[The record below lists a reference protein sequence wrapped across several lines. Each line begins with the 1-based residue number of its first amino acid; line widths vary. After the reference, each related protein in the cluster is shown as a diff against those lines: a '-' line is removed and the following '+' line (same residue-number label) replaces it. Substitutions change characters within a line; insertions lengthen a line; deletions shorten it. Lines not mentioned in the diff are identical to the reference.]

1 VITANGSGS
10 LTGELDSNSNKGAS
24 GLIAFTGYYTVD
36 TSNIGLMTILP
47 SVSGQPAFN
56 FAFSADGPTP
66 YQNLQFIRYDDTD
79 VTGSGTGTTDIGAG
93 FATLRSSI
101 SLAAGSWVFGFTGET
116 PCTTLGGTINTGTC
130 NAGTPSPYGPLSAA
144 GVFTV
149 DGSSTVTGGEED
161 ASGMCPQSASD
172 CTASNYNASFEASSY
187 INADSTG
194 RGSITL
200 TSGDALYP
208 NPPSHF
214 IYYVVSSTEIVMM
227 SSDSH
232 ATNSLVGGDVVLQ
245 QGTIGNST
253 LANGATLI
261 PYGLSANNGD
271 GASVY
276 ATQSGAQVVLVTV
289 TNPDNSTNCSGSPSF
304 GVFIYQNNGGNYQAK
319 AQGTQCV
326 SVAGN
331 GRLTFTGAGD
341 QAPVGYVA
349 SSSFGFLSQQVSSAG
364 NSPGL
369 LRSELQTATAFSST
383 SCDMIYGTLPPPVP
397 MTVDAGYV
405 SSASCPA
412 TAYSSTEF
420 SSSSYGLLESG
431 SGTLNTSAP
440 NSSGVITGV
449 TDDKGNNR
457 TIVVISGT
465 KGLVL
470 DANQGETTP
479 FLNIVQ
485 Q

>member
-36 TSNIGLMTILP
+36 SNNIGSMTILP
-47 SVSGQPAFN
+47 EASGQPAFN
-56 FAFSADGPTP
+56 FAFSADGPSP

-93 FATLRSSI
+93 FAKLRSSM
-101 SLAAGSWVFGFTGET
+101 SLAAGSWVFGLTGET

-161 ASGMCPQSASD
+161 AAGMCPQSASD
-172 CTASNYNASFEASSY
+172 CTAYNYNASFEASSY
-187 INADSTG
+187 TNADSTG

-200 TSGDALYP
+200 TSGDTLYP
-208 NPPSHF
+208 DAPTHF

-232 ATNSLVGGDVVLQ
+232 ATYSLLGGDVVLQ
-245 QGTIGNST
+245 QSGTIDNT
-253 LANGATLI
+253 ILAGGTTMI
-261 PYGLSANNGD
+261 PYSLSAKNGD

-276 ATQSGAQVVLVTV
+276 PRQSNAQVVMVTV
-289 TNPDNSTNCSGSPSF
+289 TNPDTNCSGNTPSF
-304 GVFIYQNNGGNYQAK
+304 NVTVYQNSGGDYEGAQP
-319 AQGTQCV
+319 QGTMCV
-326 SVAGN
+326 AVSAN
-331 GRLTFTGAGD
+331 GRLTFTGAGTH
-341 QAPVGYVA
+341 APVGYVA
-349 SSSFGFLSQQVSSAG
+349 GSSFAFLSQQVSSPG
-364 NSPGL
+364 DSPGL
-369 LRSELQTATAFSST
+369 LRTEAQTATTFS
-383 SCDMIYGTLPPPVP
+383 SCDMIYGTLAPPVP
-397 MTVDAGYV
+397 MTVDVGY
-405 SSASCPA
+405 SSSGSCP
-412 TAYSSTEF
+412 TTSYSTIDSY
-420 SSSSYGLLESG
+420 SDSYGLLGSE

-457 TIVVISGT
+457 TIFVISGT
-465 KGLVL
+465 KGLSL
-470 DANQGETTP
+470 DSNQGDTTP
-479 FLNIVQ
+479 FLTVVQ
-485 Q
+485 K